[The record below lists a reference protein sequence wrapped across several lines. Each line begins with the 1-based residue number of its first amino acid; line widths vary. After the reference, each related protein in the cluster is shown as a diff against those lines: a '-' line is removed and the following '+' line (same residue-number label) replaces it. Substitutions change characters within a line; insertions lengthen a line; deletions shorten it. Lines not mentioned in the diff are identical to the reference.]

1 MAYNLIFNIQSKG
14 QKQENDKYSCKD
26 YKDFEISV
34 PQNISRKN
42 NNNIPKEKIIIIVLE
57 ETN

>member
-42 NNNIPKEKIIIIVLE
+42 NNNIPKE
-57 ETN
+57 TN

>member
-42 NNNIPKEKIIIIVLE
+42 NNIPKEKIIIIVLE

>member
-14 QKQENDKYSCKD
+14 QKQENDKYS

-42 NNNIPKEKIIIIVLE
+42 NNNIPKEKILIIVLE